1 MITKCGQKI
10 MTAGPYSEYQQTSCH
25 QMTVPIICMS
35 VRTTLFAED
44 KFVISKEEGSVQ
56 CHTGEVE
63 DIVDSVQPRC
73 HAVDWRCKCSNFILS
88 PQHFRLVDTAPD
100 ISYG

>member
-1 MITKCGQKI
+1 
-10 MTAGPYSEYQQTSCH
+10 
-25 QMTVPIICMS
+25 MS

-63 DIVDSVQPRC
+63 DIVDSVMPCGGVALQMLEFCFKPTT
-73 HAVDWRCKCSNFILS
+73 F
-88 PQHFRLVDTAPD
+88 
-100 ISYG
+100 